1 MVQLHP
7 GHDPHQNLPQ
17 QADAVCSQPSDHSNQ
32 PIGSGNTLDQMDKD
46 CLVLEDENGEKSDDS
61 RKNSILGAEIAAA
74 GVLSQLSSSHHV
86 VGRWREGEKAFPLKK
101 RSSRREN
108 DEDNFKKMKTKLNN
122 KKFAGNDQ
130 QEQGEQEEEEEEEG
144 EEEEEREVTKES
156 VDNNSTSSKN
166 KRGTKGGAI
175 MEGSR
180 CSRVNG
186 RGWRCCQQTLVGYSL
201 CEHHLGKGRLR
212 SMNSVRSR
220 SSNLGSSASSNKSTA
235 TTAAATNKLAISS
248 SPSTTTLQESK
259 MKQELVSDDDEKPLM
274 MSAKKRVKL
283 GMVKARSISSLLG
296 QKDNNDIIAA
306 DNI

>member
-1 MVQLHP
+1 
-7 GHDPHQNLPQ
+7 
-17 QADAVCSQPSDHSNQ
+17 
-32 PIGSGNTLDQMDKD
+32 MDKD

-108 DEDNFKKMKTKLNN
+108 YEDNYKKMKTKLNN
-122 KKFAGNDQ
+122 KKFADNDQ
-130 QEQGEQEEEEEEEG
+130 QEQGEQEEEEE
-144 EEEEEREVTKES
+144 REVAKES

-220 SSNLGSSASSNKSTA
+220 SSNLGSSAPSNKSTS
-235 TTAAATNKLAISS
+235 TTAAATNKLALSS